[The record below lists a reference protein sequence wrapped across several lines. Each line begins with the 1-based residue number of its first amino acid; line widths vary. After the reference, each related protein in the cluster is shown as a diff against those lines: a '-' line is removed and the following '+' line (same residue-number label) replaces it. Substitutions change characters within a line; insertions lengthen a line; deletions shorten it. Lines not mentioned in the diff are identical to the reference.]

1 MPATVIGYVPL
12 GVLEPTEI
20 VISELPEP
28 GAGIVVGLKATV
40 VPEGMPEADRLIE
53 LLNPLLTVV
62 VIVVVPWKPCA
73 TVKDDGAAPIVKFP
87 EAVTVSEVVP
97 LIDPEAALIVVLP
110 AATPVAKPVLLIVA
124 IEGELEVHV
133 AEFVKS

>member
-1 MPATVIGYVPL
+1 LPATVIGYVPL

>member
-1 MPATVIGYVPL
+1 M

>member
-20 VISELPEP
+20 VITELPEP

-40 VPEGMPEADRLIE
+40 VPEGMPDADKLIG

-73 TVKDDGAAPIVKFP
+73 TVKDDGAAPIVKLP
-87 EAVTVSEVVP
+87 PAVTVRFVVP
-97 LIDPEAALIVVLP
+97 LIESEAALIVVLP

-124 IEGELEVHV
+124 IEGELEVQV
-133 AEFVKS
+133 AEVVKS